1 MVISCEQ
8 VWLEMSDYL
17 DGEVDL
23 ELRAAIEEHVK
34 ACQRCTAVIDGMR
47 NVTQLYRDER
57 MMEVPAG
64 FSRRLHQR
72 LENEMSR
79 SRRTF
84 LGWMVAAAAS
94 VVVAGGIEIAR
105 SSLSGRPMLRS
116 AHAHPSNHVPP
127 DMMVIVAEDGKTF
140 HVAGCPF
147 IQHTTRLRTIPAYRA
162 EQEGY
167 TPCVRCMKKY
177 LDTRTS
183 SSPVQDNEEFSAHN
197 PAVQEAKGKE
207 VDIRNTKFDG

>member
-8 VWLEMSDYL
+8 VWLEISDYL

-34 ACQRCTAVIDGMR
+34 KCQRCTAVLNGMR
-47 NVTQLYRDER
+47 NVTQLYADER
-57 MMEVPAG
+57 VMEVPVG

-94 VVVAGGIEIAR
+94 IAVAGGIEFAR
-105 SSLSGRPMLRS
+105 SSVSSRPILRS

-127 DMMVIVAEDGKTF
+127 DMMVIVADGGKTF

-147 IQHTTRLRTIPAYRA
+147 IHDKTRLRTISARTA
-162 EQEGY
+162 EHEGY
-167 TPCVRCMKKY
+167 APCVRCMKKY
-177 LDTRTS
+177 LDTTTS
-183 SSPVQDNEEFSAHN
+183 SSPVQGEKEISVHN
-197 PAVQEAKGKE
+197 PAVQDA
-207 VDIRNTKFDG
+207 DG